1 MQKDKIKSPFYYFFY
16 PFVYIMAGL
25 ILLFHFCL
33 TALELTKTY
42 GLMYGS
48 LYSLLILAA
57 IAAYSLLLYA
67 TGRLI
72 SSKLK
77 KILPSKRWPLMPYNG
92 AFRLLSKAITLIF
105 RYLPKATN

>member
-48 LYSLLILAA
+48 PILSADSCRHSSL
-57 IAAYSLLLYA
+57 
-67 TGRLI
+67 
-72 SSKLK
+72 
-77 KILPSKRWPLMPYNG
+77 
-92 AFRLLSKAITLIF
+92 
-105 RYLPKATN
+105 

>member
-48 LYSLLILAA
+48 LYSLLILA
-57 IAAYSLLLYA
+57 
-67 TGRLI
+67 
-72 SSKLK
+72 
-77 KILPSKRWPLMPYNG
+77 
-92 AFRLLSKAITLIF
+92 
-105 RYLPKATN
+105 